1 MKTLFILDKKD
12 YTDDM
17 PVVEREA
24 VRALIKRDGLWAMQK
39 SSAGYYKIPGGGV
52 EQGETYLEALI
63 REVQEETGLVVIED
77 SITEIGEILEM
88 REDSYQK
95 GTKYISHS
103 FCYFCDVK
111 EEVTQTAMSEN
122 EQARGYQ
129 LEWTDLNH
137 VIACNEKILTEEW
150 MKRDTLFLKWLQ
162 ENGGYQ

>member
-1 MKTLFILDKKD
+1 MDKKD
-12 YTDDM
+12 YTEDM
-17 PVVEREA
+17 PVVERYA

-52 EQGETYLEALI
+52 EKGETYLEALV
-63 REVQEETGLVVIED
+63 REVQEETGLIVAED
-77 SITEIGEILEM
+77 SITEIGEILEI

-111 EEVTQTAMSEN
+111 DEMTQTAMSEN
-122 EQARGYQ
+122 EQARGYR
-129 LEWTDLNH
+129 LEWVNLER
-137 VIACNEKILTEEW
+137 VIACNENLLKEEW

-162 ENGGYQ
+162 ENRG